1 MGDFVD
7 FFGFSIDDAYSN
19 LEKRKAKNEAEW
31 QDVLDGIDSSIKSQS
46 TKERLEWRVEL
57 NKRKKMIENINS
69 K

>member
-1 MGDFVD
+1 MRDFVD

-31 QDVLDGIDSSIKSQS
+31 QDVLDGIDNSIKSQS